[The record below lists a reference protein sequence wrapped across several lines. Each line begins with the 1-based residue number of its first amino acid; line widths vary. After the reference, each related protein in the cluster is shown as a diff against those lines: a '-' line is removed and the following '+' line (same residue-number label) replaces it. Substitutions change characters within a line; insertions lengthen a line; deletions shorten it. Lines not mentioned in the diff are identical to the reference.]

1 MHRFAI
7 LYFRVYFSV
16 VALDLRGYNET
27 DKPSGV
33 SNYELELLAKDVSEA
48 IEKLGGKAIL
58 IGHDWGAA
66 ISCVL
71 AMTRGQFNRSC
82 A

>member
-1 MHRFAI
+1 M
-7 LYFRVYFSV
+7 LCLYFSV

-27 DKPSGV
+27 DKPSGI
-33 SNYELELLAKDVSEA
+33 SNYELELLAKDVGEA

-66 ISCVL
+66 ISWVL
-71 AMTRGQFNRSC
+71 AMTRVRPIVVSS
-82 A
+82 AVIYLI